1 VLYKIPLGILKDIKK
16 EILLF
21 SYFFNIKLYYI
32 KAIAIELIRL
42 LKAGK
47 KDNSRFNNKL
57 PGPLS

>member
-1 VLYKIPLGILKDIKK
+1 MLYEIPLSILEDIKK
-16 EILLF
+16 ILLF

-32 KAIAIELIRL
+32 EATAAGLTRL

-47 KDNSRFNNKL
+47 KDNSRLNNKL

>member
-32 KAIAIELIRL
+32 EATATGLARL
-42 LKAGK
+42 LKAGE
-47 KDNSRFNNKL
+47 KDDS
-57 PGPLS
+57 